1 MVTQTGTIE
10 HEKRYGTAGPEMEI
24 FMRALLA
31 LLLIAVPTAAFAHTG
46 HGDTSGFLHGFMH
59 PVGGIDHIL
68 AMVAVG
74 VFAYVLG
81 GKALWLVPLSFVAM
95 MAVGFLLGL
104 GQIDVPFVELGI
116 ALSSV
121 VIGGAAALG
130 RPMPVVAASAL
141 VGVFAIF
148 HGHAHGAEMP
158 VDASGFEYA
167 AGFIVATALLHAAGI
182 GAAMGVTRLVSK
194 YGKTVA
200 QVAGGVFA
208 LGGIGVLA
216 GWL

>member
-1 MVTQTGTIE
+1 
-10 HEKRYGTAGPEMEI
+10 
-24 FMRALLA
+24 MRALLA
-31 LLLIAVPTAAFAHTG
+31 FLLILLPTAAFAHPG
-46 HGDTSGFLHGFMH
+46 HEQLPGLLSGFLHPM
-59 PVGGIDHIL
+59 GGLDHVL

-81 GKALWLVPLSFVAM
+81 GRALWLVPLSFVAM
-95 MAVGFLLGL
+95 MAVGFGL
-104 GQIDVPFVELGI
+104 GVAQIEVPFVELGI

-121 VIGGAAALG
+121 VIGGVAALG

-158 VDASGFEYA
+158 AGAAGFEYA
-167 AGFIVATALLHAAGI
+167 VGFIVATAVLHLAGI
-182 GAAMGVTRLVSK
+182 GAAMGVARLVGT
-194 YGKTVA
+194 YGKPVA
-200 QVAGGVFA
+200 QVAGGLFA
-208 LGGIGVLA
+208 LGGVGVLA

>member
-1 MVTQTGTIE
+1 M
-10 HEKRYGTAGPEMEI
+10 
-24 FMRALLA
+24 
-31 LLLIAVPTAAFAHTG
+31 
-46 HGDTSGFLHGFMH
+46 HGFMH

-81 GKALWLVPLSFVAM
+81 GKGLWLVPLSFVGM
-95 MAVGFLLGL
+95 MAVGFMLGV
-104 GQIDVPFVELGI
+104 GQVDVPFVELGI

-121 VIGGAAALG
+121 VIGGVAALG

-167 AGFIVATALLHAAGI
+167 AGFIVATGLLHAAGI
-182 GAAMGVTRLVSK
+182 GAAMGVSNLVGK
-194 YGKTVA
+194 YGKTVT
-200 QVAGGVFA
+200 QVAGGVVA
-208 LGGIGVLA
+208 LGGVGVLA